1 MDQQVDNRY
10 NNIVDDIKAIVD
22 KATITRNK
30 KKIGKIMSL
39 LREIIKTKS
48 DEEPDTTDMPELES
62 KESAAERRNQL
73 GK

>member
-10 NNIVDDIKAIVD
+10 NDIVDDIKAIVD

-30 KKIGKIMSL
+30 KIGRIMSL
-39 LREIIKTKS
+39 LREIIKAKS

-62 KESAAERRNQL
+62 KY
-73 GK
+73 

>member
-1 MDQQVDNRY
+1 
-10 NNIVDDIKAIVD
+10 
-22 KATITRNK
+22 
-30 KKIGKIMSL
+30 MSL

>member
-10 NNIVDDIKAIVD
+10 NDIVDDIKAIVD

-48 DEEPDTTDMPELES
+48 DEEPDTRDMPELES

>member
-1 MDQQVDNRY
+1 MDNRY
-10 NNIVDDIKAIVD
+10 NDIVDDIKAIVD

-48 DEEPDTTDMPELES
+48 DEEPDTRDMPELES